1 MARIYNAGRLAE
13 PATAGRGGSMKFRTH
28 FTAVLTAIALVT
40 LGGPAPEPTMLA
52 AQAPAP
58 SSPGIRNVSILHL
71 NVADMDRALA
81 WYQGVLGM
89 KHVRDNGGPSP
100 TQIVAEKGAMM
111 HTVIL
116 ETPGKE
122 FSMELVEVSGVPL
135 RPQQRNVQDPGAVML
150 AVVVSDL
157 DAVLAGASKLGLKVI
172 STDGKVV
179 VTEARGRQAMVRDAD
194 GFVSYLSQ
202 ATEPNAAAIRH
213 EYTFIAVDDMVKTV
227 TFYNEVFGMTLD
239 KPGDLNPTG
248 ARILGLV
255 GNPALSRFRLTTGYA
270 FPDTPGKMRFQEFA
284 GAPKNAVRHRVQ
296 DPGGPILTMSV
307 DDFAGVMQ
315 RVQRYGGTIGDGDTS
330 AQLAPDARV
339 SWIRDPN
346 GLLIR
351 VAKTAPARGN

>member
-1 MARIYNAGRLAE
+1 MDI
-13 PATAGRGGSMKFRTH
+13 RTP
-28 FTAVLTAIALVT
+28 FTPVLTAIALAA
-40 LGGPAPEPTMLA
+40 LGASTPGQTTVMA
-52 AQAPAP
+52 AQATAAP
-58 SSPGIRNVSILHL
+58 VNPGIRNVSILHL
-71 NVADMDRALA
+71 NVADMGRALA

-100 TQIVAEKGAMM
+100 TQIVSEKGALM
-111 HTVIL
+111 HTVVL
-116 ETPGKE
+116 ETPGGE
-122 FSMELVEVSGVPL
+122 FSMELVEVSGVAL
-135 RPQQRNVQDPGAVML
+135 RPQQRNVQDPGGVML

-157 DAVLAGASKLGLKVI
+157 DAVLAGANRLGLKMM
-172 STDGKVV
+172 SADGKVV
-179 VTEARGRQAMVRDAD
+179 VTDARGRQAMVRDAD

-239 KPGDLNPTG
+239 KPGALSPTP

-255 GNPALSRFRLTTGYA
+255 GNPALSRFRLTAGDA
-270 FPDTPGKMRFQEFA
+270 FPGTPGKMRFQEFD

-307 DDFAGVMQ
+307 DDFAGVMA
-315 RVQRYGGTIGDGDTS
+315 RVPKYGGTIGDGERP
-330 AQLAPDARV
+330 APLASDATT

-351 VAKTAPARGN
+351 VSKAAPARAN

>member
-1 MARIYNAGRLAE
+1 ME
-13 PATAGRGGSMKFRTH
+13 FRTQ
-28 FTAVLTAIALVT
+28 FTAALTAIALAAFS
-40 LGGPAPEPTMLA
+40 GSAPETMTVMA
-52 AQAPAP
+52 AQATAAP
-58 SSPGIRNVSILHL
+58 INPGIRNVSILHL

-100 TQIVAEKGAMM
+100 TPIVAEKGALM

-116 ETPGKE
+116 ETPGGE
-122 FSMELVEVSGVPL
+122 FSMELVEVSGVAL

-150 AVVVSDL
+150 AVVVSNL
-157 DAVLAGASKLGLKVI
+157 DAVLAGASKLGLKLI
-172 STDGKVV
+172 SADGKVV

-227 TFYNEVFGMTLD
+227 AFYNGVFGMTLE

-255 GNPALSRFRLTTGYA
+255 GNPALSRFRLTAGYA
-270 FPDTPGKMRFQEFA
+270 FPNTPGKMRFQEFD

-307 DDFAGVMQ
+307 DDFAGVIA
-315 RVQRYGGTIGDGDTS
+315 RVEQYGGTIGDGETS
-330 AQLAPDARV
+330 ARLAPDATT

-351 VAKTAPARGN
+351 VAKAAPARAN